1 MAWLLVMGLA
11 VGCAFGSGAAVTSLV
26 SANSSSVESTTTT
39 TTATALSTTS
49 TASTSSDITVTD
61 VSDVVAEV
69 MPSIV
74 AITAVSVEEY
84 PSMFGQMESY
94 ESESAGSGVII
105 AQDDDY
111 LYIVTNNH
119 VISGASSLTVTFS
132 DDSYA
137 EAEVQGADS
146 ENDLAVVKISL
157 ANISDE
163 TLEEI
168 KVATIG
174 DSDALEVGDSAI
186 AIGNALGYGQ
196 SVTTGVISAL
206 NREVSM
212 EDEDT
217 GETVTNELI
226 QTDAAINPGNSGG
239 ALINSSGELIGIN
252 SAKYSDTDVE
262 GMGFAIP
269 MSTAL
274 PIIQDI
280 IANGSTDEDTASDD
294 SSESTQEQMEQ
305 YIYGNGGSG
314 YGSGSGNGQEGGR
327 GGFGGPAF

>member
-1 MAWLLVMGLA
+1 
-11 VGCAFGSGAAVTSLV
+11 
-26 SANSSSVESTTTT
+26 
-39 TTATALSTTS
+39 
-49 TASTSSDITVTD
+49 
-61 VSDVVAEV
+61 

-84 PSMFGQMESY
+84 PSMFGQSESY
-94 ESESAGSGVII
+94 ESESAGSGIII

-119 VISGASSLTVTFS
+119 VISGASSLTVTFV

-137 EAEVQGADS
+137 EAEVQGTNS

-174 DSDALEVGDSAI
+174 DSDSLEVGDSAI

-206 NREVSM
+206 NREVEM
-212 EDEDT
+212 EDEET
-217 GETVTNELI
+217 GEVTTSELI

-239 ALINSSGELIGIN
+239 ALINSNGELIGIN

-280 IANGSTDEDTASDD
+280 IENGTADEDTASDD
-294 SSESTQEQMEQ
+294 SGESTEQQMEQ
-305 YIYGNGGSG
+305 YYYGNGGSG
-314 YGSGSGNGQEGGR
+314 YGSDNGNGYEGGR
-327 GGFGGPAF
+327 GGFSGPAF